1 MIFLNSCQTKL
12 TMTIMKNH
20 NNESLPDLAITEI
33 IGGTLVDWFEFMMR
47 IVDKYQMN
55 MAVMVVITGA
65 MIMMLMLTT
74 LVRNQVS

>member
-1 MIFLNSCQTKL
+1 MSACQTKM
-12 TMTIMKNH
+12 TMKIMKNY

-65 MIMMLMLTT
+65 LIMMTMLTT

>member
-1 MIFLNSCQTKL
+1 MIFLSACQTKM
-12 TMTIMKNH
+12 TMKIMKNY

-33 IGGTLVDWFEFMMR
+33 IGGTLVNWLEFMMR

-65 MIMMLMLTT
+65 LIMMTMLTT

>member
-1 MIFLNSCQTKL
+1 MIFLSACQTKM
-12 TMTIMKNH
+12 TMKIMKNY

-33 IGGTLVDWFEFMMR
+33 IGGTLVDWFEFLMR

-65 MIMMLMLTT
+65 LIMMTMLTT

>member
-1 MIFLNSCQTKL
+1 
-12 TMTIMKNH
+12 MTIMKNH

-55 MAVMVVITGA
+55 MAVMVVITWA
-65 MIMMLMLTT
+65 LIMIMMLTT
-74 LVRNQVS
+74 LVRNHVS

>member
-1 MIFLNSCQTKL
+1 MILSFET
-12 TMTIMKNH
+12 
-20 NNESLPDLAITEI
+20 LPDLAVIEI

>member
-1 MIFLNSCQTKL
+1 MILSFE
-12 TMTIMKNH
+12 M
-20 NNESLPDLAITEI
+20 LPDLAVIEI

>member
-1 MIFLNSCQTKL
+1 MIFLSACQTKM
-12 TMTIMKNH
+12 TMKIMKNY

-55 MAVMVVITGA
+55 MAVMVVITWA
-65 MIMMLMLTT
+65 LIMMMMLTT
-74 LVRNQVS
+74 LVRNHVS

>member
-1 MIFLNSCQTKL
+1 M
-12 TMTIMKNH
+12 
-20 NNESLPDLAITEI
+20 AITEI

>member
-1 MIFLNSCQTKL
+1 MIFLNAYQTKL
-12 TMTIMKNH
+12 TMKIMKNH